1 MAQSEDDMDGIK
13 IDRTEQWEYTA
24 YGYELSATGTSELSA
39 EKNLLEKLALKLKQE
54 NEDYK
59 LMLKA
64 LANGWVVWL
73 NEGVWWWGYFA
84 YDDDGD
90 KVFSIEST
98 QSDIPEINDE
108 LREEFKKI

>member
-1 MAQSEDDMDGIK
+1 MDGIK
-13 IDRTEQWEYTA
+13 IGRTEQWEYTA

-64 LANGWVVWL
+64 LVGTWECVYEKDFNCWSW
-73 NEGVWWWGYFA
+73 FT
-84 YDDDGD
+84 YDFLPESPYKKI
-90 KVFSIEST
+90 KVNRT
-98 QSDIPEINDE
+98 SDIPEINDE

>member
-1 MAQSEDDMDGIK
+1 MDVK
-13 IDRTEQWEYTA
+13 TSVAYSNSPIDRQNNSVDLFDDYA
-24 YGYELSATGTSELSA
+24 
-39 EKNLLEKLALKLKQE
+39 KLKQE

-64 LANGWVVWL
+64 LAGLWVCVYEEDFNCWSWSSFEDVI
-73 NEGVWWWGYFA
+73 EGQYKKI
-84 YDDDGD
+84 
-90 KVFSIEST
+90 KVKST

>member
-1 MAQSEDDMDGIK
+1 MDEKTNVIYSNFPIGK
-13 IDRTEQWEYTA
+13 QNNSVNLFDEYA
-24 YGYELSATGTSELSA
+24 
-39 EKNLLEKLALKLKQE
+39 KLKQE

-108 LREEFKKI
+108 LREEFRKI

>member
-1 MAQSEDDMDGIK
+1 MLASNGA
-13 IDRTEQWEYTA
+13 TA
-24 YGYELSATGTSELSA
+24 YGYGLSATGTSELSA

-64 LANGWVVWL
+64 LAGTWEVLKSRKTWIWKCYREFDEFDVEVL
-73 NEGVWWWGYFA
+73 
-84 YDDDGD
+84 
-90 KVFSIEST
+90 ST
-98 QSDIPEINDE
+98 RSDIPEINDE